1 MIALY
6 LKMGDRIKKVNVDA
20 SGLYMSA
27 LQALFQDKFGCTGDV
42 IWILD
47 GESNVEYEL
56 EDVSDIKP
64 YSILSIKGK
73 FTIEKNRT

>member
-6 LKMGDRIKKVNVDA
+6 LKIDDRVKKVSVDA
-20 SGLYMSA
+20 SSLYISA
-27 LQALFQDKFGCTGDV
+27 LQNLFQDKFGCTGNV

-47 GESNVEYEL
+47 QESNVEYEL

-73 FTIEKNRT
+73 SV